1 MDVARSLDRPLTLA
15 GPIVDADYF
24 ARCVEPHLDDRMR
37 YVGTVGHEAKV
48 ELMGRAACV
57 LMPSRI
63 DEAYGM
69 VAIEAMACG
78 TPVVA
83 LASGALPEI
92 VEPHLSGFV
101 TEDATALAD
110 LVRAAEKLD
119 RRAIRRRASERFAID
134 VAADRYLRLYE
145 EIRAHE
151 A

>member
-1 MDVARSLDRPLTLA
+1 
-15 GPIVDADYF
+15 
-24 ARCVEPHLDDRMR
+24 
-37 YVGTVGHEAKV
+37 
-48 ELMGRAACV
+48 
-57 LMPSRI
+57 
-63 DEAYGM
+63 
-69 VAIEAMACG
+69 MACG

-119 RRAIRRRASERFAID
+119 RRTIRRRASERFAID
-134 VAADRYLRLYE
+134 VTADRYLRLYE